1 MAKPMMVFVI
11 RNATHSLA
19 AGMEATVLWL
29 PTLGLVA
36 QTLTAGVSSIT
47 ASVMRPA
54 TILTVCMTTLTAK
67 TKRKSAIQY
76 MKPTVSTTTLMISVT
91 RAATQRS
98 VAGMAWTVQRRFQKT
113 LLMGSWFL

>member
-1 MAKPMMVFVI
+1 MMVFVI

-67 TKRKSAIQY
+67 TKRKSASEFTF
-76 MKPTVSTTTLMISVT
+76 TVHRIPLNFLSVLISEI
-91 RAATQRS
+91 
-98 VAGMAWTVQRRFQKT
+98 
-113 LLMGSWFL
+113 